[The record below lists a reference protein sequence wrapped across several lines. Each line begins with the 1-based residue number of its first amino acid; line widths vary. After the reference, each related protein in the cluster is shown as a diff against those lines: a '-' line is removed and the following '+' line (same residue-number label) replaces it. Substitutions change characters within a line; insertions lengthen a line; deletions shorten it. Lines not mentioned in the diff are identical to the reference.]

1 VVSLRS
7 FGLWVGVEQIWQD
20 LTYAARGL
28 WRAPAFT
35 AGAVAVLSLGIGANL
50 TVFQVFDAGII
61 HRFSFSAAE
70 HFVRLSRNSRDGN
83 SRTFPAAAVDFYR
96 ANARSFAALVSE
108 DNSFT
113 ISVDGNAE
121 RRATFVSDDYFRSV
135 PIVPSLGRVF
145 EAQDAIA
152 GAAPVAL
159 LTHGFWRSQ
168 FAADAGILERTIH
181 VNGVAVQI
189 AGVLPA
195 DFKGLS
201 LQQTDLWLPQ
211 ATRQLLIA
219 STSAGQANLFGRL
232 QTGVSVSS
240 AVAEL
245 TAISSEL
252 ARRQPRYFASEDRI
266 RADRVQ
272 ESMTEFLLTRSPFVV
287 VFIAAVLLILVS
299 ACAHLANMI
308 LVRGLGRQREF
319 AIRIAIGAGRSRLIR
334 QLVTE
339 NSLLAVLGSAA
350 GLFLAVLTARLFVV
364 TTSAFTVSLHWQTL
378 AFCAVMT
385 LITVVVFGLP
395 SAREM
400 TRSGF
405 QTGHMR
411 SRLVGNQIAVS
422 CVLLVVTGALAT
434 KAVMNT
440 YAELSFDYRKLVV
453 VDPQLYARE
462 GTVENLRRELD
473 DLAGRM
479 AGLPGVESVTVGTAV
494 PLSGRVVDNFPR
506 YPRIYRSAVSPS
518 YFGVMGL
525 PVVRGRT
532 FLAGEHDAVIA
543 SEAAARAFWPNRDP
557 LGQLWQVAGAK
568 RTVVGVVQD
577 SGADENSANAVEAY
591 LPISSRDVERCVLVV
606 RHGGDPQSLVGMIP
620 RAAAELKAKVSV
632 TTLDAMVE
640 NRQEWRTDIP
650 MIMFGSIG
658 LIATAL
664 AAVGTF
670 ALLAFSVLQRTR
682 EIGIR
687 IAIGASRRHLVRE
700 LLNLHSVPLIRGM
713 VKGAFA
719 AAMLLLFIRALVFP
733 ERFSVFLY
741 GFALGV
747 ALLITVVVAS
757 AVVPVMQALKIDP
770 AKALRTD

>member
-1 VVSLRS
+1 
-7 FGLWVGVEQIWQD
+7 
-20 LTYAARGL
+20 
-28 WRAPAFT
+28 
-35 AGAVAVLSLGIGANL
+35 
-50 TVFQVFDAGII
+50 
-61 HRFSFSAAE
+61 
-70 HFVRLSRNSRDGN
+70 
-83 SRTFPAAAVDFYR
+83 
-96 ANARSFAALVSE
+96 
-108 DNSFT
+108 
-113 ISVDGNAE
+113 
-121 RRATFVSDDYFRSV
+121 
-135 PIVPSLGRVF
+135 
-145 EAQDAIA
+145 
-152 GAAPVAL
+152 
-159 LTHGFWRSQ
+159 
-168 FAADAGILERTIH
+168 
-181 VNGVAVQI
+181 
-189 AGVLPA
+189 
-195 DFKGLS
+195 
-201 LQQTDLWLPQ
+201 
-211 ATRQLLIA
+211 
-219 STSAGQANLFGRL
+219 
-232 QTGVSVSS
+232 
-240 AVAEL
+240 
-245 TAISSEL
+245 
-252 ARRQPRYFASEDRI
+252 
-266 RADRVQ
+266 
-272 ESMTEFLLTRSPFVV
+272 
-287 VFIAAVLLILVS
+287 
-299 ACAHLANMI
+299 
-308 LVRGLGRQREF
+308 
-319 AIRIAIGAGRSRLIR
+319 
-334 QLVTE
+334 
-339 NSLLAVLGSAA
+339 
-350 GLFLAVLTARLFVV
+350 
-364 TTSAFTVSLHWQTL
+364 VSLHWQTL
-378 AFCAVMT
+378 AFCAGMT